1 MTWGMM
7 LARLAFIIRAYKAR
21 VGPLETMSMTPIRSL
36 FMNRAAL
43 PPGASRWVPSPGG
56 YVPLRRRRFNRT
68 LPLTTTDCQ
77 SDFLSWPQ
85 YTPGNIRRLVSAR
98 HSTAATVRFSP
109 RLALPRTSVHLTVG
123 QAILPAAAFPGGFSG
138 HVPVT
143 APSQGRLKAGCSH
156 DWLPHKTVRDFG
168 RTALDRFQLFFQHLL
183 LTEIRVVSAGFH
195 QFFVCAALDDPA
207 ALQHHDGVGLP
218 DGGDAV

>member
-1 MTWGMM
+1 M
-7 LARLAFIIRAYKAR
+7 
-21 VGPLETMSMTPIRSL
+21 
-36 FMNRAAL
+36 
-43 PPGASRWVPSPGG
+43 
-56 YVPLRRRRFNRT
+56 
-68 LPLTTTDCQ
+68 
-77 SDFLSWPQ
+77 
-85 YTPGNIRRLVSAR
+85 
-98 HSTAATVRFSP
+98 
-109 RLALPRTSVHLTVG
+109 HLTVG